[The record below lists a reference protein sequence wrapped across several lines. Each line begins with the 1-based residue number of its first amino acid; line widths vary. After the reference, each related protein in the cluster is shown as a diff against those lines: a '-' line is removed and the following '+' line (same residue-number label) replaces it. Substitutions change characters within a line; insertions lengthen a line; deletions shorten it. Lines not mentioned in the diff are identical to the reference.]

1 MVPRPVARGKF
12 RWERLAFFV
21 WWSLN
26 FHKFILFSSV
36 AFLLKGRRGT
46 KQRQGSQGWGRGR
59 RGPPSR
65 PAGLAFVCWGGGG
78 RCRRVDVRKTG
89 TGGERLCPRVGG
101 GHRERVSD
109 ICDSLVFST
118 PPPIPFSDELGSG
131 LQVPE
136 SLA

>member
-65 PAGLAFVCWGGGG
+65 PAGLAFVCWG
-78 RCRRVDVRKTG
+78 
-89 TGGERLCPRVGG
+89 VGG
-101 GHRERVSD
+101 GEVSPSGREENRDWRRKALSPGWGWPQRAGFGQH
-109 ICDSLVFST
+109 L
-118 PPPIPFSDELGSG
+118 
-131 LQVPE
+131 
-136 SLA
+136 